1 LTATKPSRRATRTAA
16 NQELTLAVHDAVG
29 SAVGSAMNT
38 AVSTAVSSAVSS
50 AFAAQSATHAQHVQH
65 AAPMD
70 YGAAQAT
77 IVQHKQTEMRAAFE
91 VEKSKLFNQY
101 KIKMMKKQL
110 QHKLARQL
118 RWF

>member
-1 LTATKPSRRATRTAA
+1 
-16 NQELTLAVHDAVG
+16 
-29 SAVGSAMNT
+29 MNT

-50 AFAAQSATHAQHVQH
+50 AFAAQSATHAQHAQH
-65 AAPMD
+65 AAPLD

-91 VEKSKLFNQY
+91 VEKSKLLNQY

-110 QHKLARQL
+110 QHKLDSFAGSDVDLDGMEEEDEEFASLL
-118 RWF
+118 R